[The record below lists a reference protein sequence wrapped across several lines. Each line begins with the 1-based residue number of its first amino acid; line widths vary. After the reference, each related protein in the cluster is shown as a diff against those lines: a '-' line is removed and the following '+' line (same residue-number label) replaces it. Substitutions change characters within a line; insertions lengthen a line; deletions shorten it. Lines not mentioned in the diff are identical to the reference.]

1 MDLYKAIRTLNDE
14 KKRLDKLI
22 ESLEQMRARG
32 DNREVPVIRARRGR
46 KKMTVS
52 ERLEV
57 SRRMK
62 RYWAARRHQLEGGPA
77 DQSALAVT
85 PGPHA

>member
-22 ESLEQMRARG
+22 ESLEQMRVRG
-32 DNREVPVIRARRGR
+32 DNRVPPAIRARRGR
-46 KKMTVS
+46 KKMTAS

-62 RYWAARRHQLEGGPA
+62 RYWAERRHHLEGGPA
-77 DQSALAVT
+77 DQGVLAVT